1 MIKARLYTR
10 EELLEVIAGYS
21 YMIQRSGKDFPT
33 VVLDDIQ
40 KSIQFVLKI
49 NCYQDNVCQIGVDRT
64 CSE

>member
-1 MIKARLYTR
+1 MIKTRLYTR
-10 EELLEVIAGYS
+10 EELLKVIAGYS
-21 YMIQRSGKDFPT
+21 HMIQRSGKDFPT

-49 NCYQDNVCQIGVDRT
+49 NCYQDNVCQIVVDNT

>member
-21 YMIQRSGKDFPT
+21 RMIQRSGKDFPT

-49 NCYQDNVCQIGVDRT
+49 NCYSDNV
-64 CSE
+64 